1 MKNLSPAFTLI
12 EISIVLALLM
22 LIMTISLPGIWF
34 LKQQTVACELEKLNM
49 AFAYLQQAAITS
61 NKNLNLKFD
70 LSTNSYSYENYHEKL
85 SKKIIFGTISGV
97 KGSPSTITQTIS
109 NPITFTNNQV
119 TFYANGKI
127 QPGSVYLVDSAKQF
141 MFALTIPVSQVSFI
155 RKYKYQD
162 NKWILI

>member
-1 MKNLSPAFTLI
+1 MKHLSPAFTLI

-34 LKQQTVACELEKLNM
+34 LKQQAVACELEKLNM

-61 NKNLNLKFD
+61 NKNLSLKFD
-70 LSTNSYSYENYHEKL
+70 PSTNSYSYENYHEKL
-85 SKKIIFGTISGV
+85 SKNIIFGTKEGI
-97 KGSPSTITQTIS
+97 KGSPSTTNQILS
-109 NPITFTNNQV
+109 NAITFVNNQV

-141 MFALTIPVSQVSFI
+141 MFALTVPVSQISFI
-155 RKYKYQD
+155 RKYKYKD